1 MKTASKVYTALIFIF
16 LYAPIIVLI
25 IFSFNDTDTAS
36 RTQFSGFTLRW
47 YQRLFED
54 RYILEALLNTLII
67 AVVSAFASTVLGTMA
82 AVGINR
88 MKRMPKKV
96 MMNITN
102 FPMVNPEIVTGVSM
116 MLLFVA
122 AVSLFGG
129 KSLGMA
135 SLEEIRDAVL
145 RFRQSGKWVIGYS
158 DYYTQASYYMSTAA
172 EKVYLNPE
180 GGVEWVGLASGVLF
194 YKGLLDKMDLQ
205 PEVIRHGEF
214 KAAVEPFITD
224 RMSPANRLQ
233 MERLLGSIWGHVVQN
248 VASARGID
256 STDLQRYASELT
268 LADGESA
275 VRTKMVDSLAYAA
288 DMERMLCERTGADDE
303 PRYVSLAEYV
313 DQPKEP
319 IKKLSKNH
327 IAVVYAEGQIVDGK
341 SREGLVGGNSLAAR
355 LADVRRDDRV
365 KAVVLRVNS
374 PGGSALASE
383 VIWHEIE
390 QIRQERPVI
399 VSMGNVAASGGY
411 YISCPADAIMASP
424 VTLTGSIGVFGLMF
438 NGEQTLRNK
447 LGITVDV
454 AKTNPSADLGMTV
467 FGAVGVRPLSS
478 AERQFMQN
486 GVERVYETFV
496 GHVAEG
502 RNMSVAAVDSIGGG
516 RVWSGIDAVRIGLV
530 DGFGGL
536 REAIAL
542 AADRAGVAGDFRIVT
557 PADELDPLSQVLRM
571 MSAESR
577 AELFKGEFG
586 EIYSQYEMLQNILG
600 TGGVQA
606 IMPYDV
612 RMR

>member
-1 MKTASKVYTALIFIF
+1 MNFIKTFLAAILAFVVGSFLVFFLWIFILLGIAGSMEKTVAVHAESILKIDF
-16 LYAPIIVLI
+16 SDVLTDAPSSDPFAGID
-25 IFSFNDTDTAS
+25 FA
-36 RTQFSGFTLRW
+36 TLRSTR
-47 YQRLFED
+47 QLPLMKALRS
-54 RYILEALLNTLII
+54 LEAAKDDSRIKGIYLRMNGNGGVMGAALLEELRE
-67 AVVSAFASTVLGTMA
+67 AVVDF
-82 AVGINR
+82 
-88 MKRMPKKV
+88 K
-96 MMNITN
+96 
-102 FPMVNPEIVTGVSM
+102 
-116 MLLFVA
+116 
-122 AVSLFGG
+122 
-129 KSLGMA
+129 
-135 SLEEIRDAVL
+135 
-145 RFRQSGKWVIGYS
+145 QSGKFVVAYDETYS
-158 DYYTQASYYMSTAA
+158 QGKYYLASAADKIYMQ
-172 EKVYLNPE
+172 PE
-180 GGVEWVGLASGVLF
+180 GAMDWSGLAFNLMF
-194 YKGLLDKMDLQ
+194 YKGLLDKLDIKA
-205 PEVIRHGEF
+205 EVFRPTAC
-214 KAAVEPFITD
+214 KYKSAVEPYILPK
-224 RMSPANRLQ
+224 MSDANREQ
-233 MERLLGSIWGHVVQN
+233 MQALVNSMWNTIAGS
-248 VASARGID
+248 VAEARGID
-256 STDLQRYASELT
+256 LKELNRITDKLEVSLPEDALEH
-268 LADGESA
+268 GF
-275 VRTKMVDSLAYAA
+275 VDSLIYEDQMKDIFAELGVASDSDGEYNFITLGEYASQV
-288 DMERMLCERTGADDE
+288 GADLKNI
-303 PRYVSLAEYV
+303 SA
-313 DQPKEP
+313 DQV
-319 IKKLSKNH
+319 
-327 IAVVYAEGQIVDGK
+327 AVVYADGAIVDG
-341 SREGLVGGNSLAAR
+341 EGFGKEIYGNTLAAT
-355 LADVRRDDRV
+355 LAGVRDDEKV

-374 PGGSALASE
+374 PGGSALASD
-383 VIWHEIE
+383 VIWREME
-390 QIRQERPVI
+390 LLKAEKPVV
-399 VSMGNVAASGGY
+399 VSMGSYAASGGY

>member
-1 MKTASKVYTALIFIF
+1 MFFAGLLAFVVGSAVMLFLSVVILFGIVGSMTSSEPVTVGEHAILKLDFSEDLIESPSSDPFAGIDFATMTARHQVTLYNALRAIETAKNDPRIQGIYLRPNGGGVAT
-16 LYAPIIVLI
+16 YA
-25 IFSFNDTDTAS
+25 
-36 RTQFSGFTLRW
+36 
-47 YQRLFED
+47 
-54 RYILEALLNTLII
+54 ILEELREALQDFRQGGKFII
-67 AVVSAFASTVLGTMA
+67 AYNETYGQGGYYLASVADKIYLEPHGGMQW
-82 AVGINR
+82 
-88 MKRMPKKV
+88 
-96 MMNITN
+96 
-102 FPMVNPEIVTGVSM
+102 TGVS
-116 MLLFVA
+116 
-122 AVSLFGG
+122 
-129 KSLGMA
+129 
-135 SLEEIRDAVL
+135 
-145 RFRQSGKWVIGYS
+145 
-158 DYYTQASYYMSTAA
+158 ST
-172 EKVYLNPE
+172 LM
-180 GGVEWVGLASGVLF
+180 F
-194 YKGLLDKMDLQ
+194 YKGLFDKLDIQAEIFRPTACRYKS
-205 PEVIRHGEF
+205 
-214 KAAVEPFITD
+214 AVEPYFLSK
-224 RMSPANRLQ
+224 MSNANREQ
-233 MERLLGSIWGHVVQN
+233 MQLLVDSYWN
-248 VASARGID
+248 VMAEAVAESRGIEL
-256 STDLQRYASELT
+256 STLNR
-268 LADGESA
+268 LADGLE
-275 VRTKMVDSLAYAA
+275 
-288 DMERMLCERTGADDE
+288 
-303 PRYVSLAEYV
+303 VSLAQEALDHGMVDGLLFEDQMDDVFREHGAVAKSDGQFEFVTLGQYV
-313 DQPKEP
+313 SQLNAD
-319 IKKLSKNH
+319 LKNISSSQ
-327 IAVVYAEGQIVDGK
+327 IAIVYADGAIVDG
-341 SREGLVGGNSLAAR
+341 EGYGDDIYGNTLAAK
-355 LADVRRDDRV
+355 LAEVRRNDDV

-424 VTLTGSIGVFGLMF
+424 VTLTGSIGVFGLIF

-600 TGGVQA
+600 AGGVQA

>member
-1 MKTASKVYTALIFIF
+1 M
-16 LYAPIIVLI
+16 
-25 IFSFNDTDTAS
+25 
-36 RTQFSGFTLRW
+36 
-47 YQRLFED
+47 
-54 RYILEALLNTLII
+54 
-67 AVVSAFASTVLGTMA
+67 
-82 AVGINR
+82 
-88 MKRMPKKV
+88 
-96 MMNITN
+96 
-102 FPMVNPEIVTGVSM
+102 
-116 MLLFVA
+116 
-122 AVSLFGG
+122 
-129 KSLGMA
+129 
-135 SLEEIRDAVL
+135 
-145 RFRQSGKWVIGYS
+145 
-158 DYYTQASYYMSTAA
+158 
-172 EKVYLNPE
+172 
-180 GGVEWVGLASGVLF
+180 
-194 YKGLLDKMDLQ
+194 
-205 PEVIRHGEF
+205 
-214 KAAVEPFITD
+214 
-224 RMSPANRLQ
+224 
-233 MERLLGSIWGHVVQN
+233 
-248 VASARGID
+248 
-256 STDLQRYASELT
+256 
-268 LADGESA
+268 
-275 VRTKMVDSLAYAA
+275 
-288 DMERMLCERTGADDE
+288 
-303 PRYVSLAEYV
+303 
-313 DQPKEP
+313 
-319 IKKLSKNH
+319 
-327 IAVVYAEGQIVDGK
+327 
-341 SREGLVGGNSLAAR
+341 
-355 LADVRRDDRV
+355 

-516 RVWSGIDAVRIGLV
+516 RVWSGIDAARIGLV

-600 TGGVQA
+600 AGGVQA

>member
-1 MKTASKVYTALIFIF
+1 MNSFFKTFFACLLAIFVSGIAFVILSFMMLAGLIAAIGGIGSGSKSAGPVHPHTILRIDLAQPIVDKPKGSAIDLFDYNEFSFREQTTLYEAVALIGKAAEDPAIDGIYLNVPMAIPSSVST
-16 LYAPIIVLI
+16 LYELRQALAE
-25 IFSFNDTDTAS
+25 F
-36 RTQFSGFTLRW
+36 RESGKF
-47 YQRLFED
+47 
-54 RYILEALLNTLII
+54 
-67 AVVSAFASTVLGTMA
+67 VVSYADVYSQGGYYLASAG
-82 AVGINR
+82 
-88 MKRMPKKV
+88 
-96 MMNITN
+96 
-102 FPMVNPEIVTGVSM
+102 
-116 MLLFVA
+116 
-122 AVSLFGG
+122 
-129 KSLGMA
+129 
-135 SLEEIRDAVL
+135 D
-145 RFRQSGKWVIGYS
+145 
-158 DYYTQASYYMSTAA
+158 
-172 EKVYLNPE
+172 KVYLNPQ
-180 GGVEWVGLASGVLF
+180 GGLAWQGLASNVIF
-194 YKGLLDKMDLQ
+194 YKGLLDKLGVQ
-205 PEVIRHGEF
+205 AELIRHGKF
-214 KAAVEPFITD
+214 KGAGEPFIREQLSD
-224 RMSPANRLQ
+224 ENRLQ
-233 MERLLGSIWGHVVQN
+233 MESMTRSVWDYLVSEI
-248 VASARGID
+248 AESREIAAD
-256 STDLQRYASELT
+256 SLQSYASR
-268 LADGESA
+268 LAVATPRDA
-275 VRTKMVDSLAYAA
+275 VRLGFVDSLYYRDQMTDELARLSGQDSTGEPKILPLEDYKFASRRSAGRATMGNALATDEIALVYADGDIVDA
-288 DMERMLCERTGADDE
+288 GDRNKQIVGNA
-303 PRYVSLAEYV
+303 LAET
-313 DQPKEP
+313 
-319 IKKLSKNH
+319 
-327 IAVVYAEGQIVDGK
+327 
-341 SREGLVGGNSLAAR
+341 LVEIR
-355 LADVRRDDRV
+355 KDDDV

-374 PGGSALASE
+374 PGGSALAAEIIWRE
-383 VIWHEIE
+383 VSLL
-390 QIRQERPVI
+390 QQAKPVI
-399 VSMGNVAASGGY
+399 VSMGNYAASGGY
-411 YISCPADAIMASP
+411 YISCGAEYIVTAPT
-424 VTLTGSIGVFGLMF
+424 TLTGSIGVFGLMF

>member
-1 MKTASKVYTALIFIF
+1 MENLISNP
-16 LYAPIIVLI
+16 AVLG
-25 IFSFNDTDTAS
+25 
-36 RTQFSGFTLRW
+36 GFERF
-47 YQRLFED
+47 QSVA
-54 RYILEALLNTLII
+54 YILAALLFILALAGLSKQKSAKMGNNWGILGMVIALVATLAIGVVAYASDPALAI
-67 AVVSAFASTVLGTMA
+67 GLMVCAIVIGGAIGVFKAVRVKMTAMPELVAMLHSFVGAAAVL
-82 AVGINR
+82 VGINSFLADPGNGTYDNAFH
-88 MKRMPKKV
+88 MG
-96 MMNITN
+96 
-102 FPMVNPEIVTGVSM
+102 E
-116 MLLFVA
+116 
-122 AVSLFGG
+122 
-129 KSLGMA
+129 
-135 SLEEIRDAVL
+135 
-145 RFRQSGKWVIGYS
+145 
-158 DYYTQASYYMSTAA
+158 
-172 EKVYLNPE
+172 
-180 GGVEWVGLASGVLF
+180 VGLAV
-194 YKGLLDKMDLQ
+194 
-205 PEVIRHGEF
+205 
-214 KAAVEPFITD
+214 FI
-224 RMSPANRLQ
+224 
-233 MERLLGSIWGHVVQN
+233 
-248 VASARGID
+248 
-256 STDLQRYASELT
+256 
-268 LADGESA
+268 
-275 VRTKMVDSLAYAA
+275 
-288 DMERMLCERTGADDE
+288 GA
-303 PRYVSLAEYV
+303 
-313 DQPKEP
+313 
-319 IKKLSKNH
+319 
-327 IAVVYAEGQIVDGK
+327 
-341 SREGLVGGNSLAAR
+341 
-355 LADVRRDDRV
+355 
-365 KAVVLRVNS
+365 
-374 PGGSALASE
+374 
-383 VIWHEIE
+383 
-390 QIRQERPVI
+390 
-399 VSMGNVAASGGY
+399 
-411 YISCPADAIMASP
+411 

>member
-233 MERLLGSIWGHVVQN
+233 MERLLGSIWGHVVRN

-303 PRYVSLAEYV
+303 PRYISLAEYV

-341 SREGLVGGNSLAAR
+341 GREGLVGGNSLAAR

-390 QIRQERPVI
+390 QLRQERPVI

-438 NGEQTLRNK
+438 NGEQTLRDK

-600 TGGVQA
+600 AGGVQA

>member
-1 MKTASKVYTALIFIF
+1 MKNFWSTFLACLLALVVANVVIGVFLVMVLAGIGTLFSETVPDVQQKTVLRLDFAEPISDDPSRNPLSEMGFNDLISMRVARNYALID
-16 LYAPIIVLI
+16 VLKAI
-25 IFSFNDTDTAS
+25 ETAATDD
-36 RTQFSGFTLRW
+36 RISGI
-47 YQRLFED
+47 Y
-54 RYILEALLNTLII
+54 LN
-67 AVVSAFASTVLGTMA
+67 VSPNMGM
-82 AVGINR
+82 
-88 MKRMPKKV
+88 
-96 MMNITN
+96 
-102 FPMVNPEIVTGVSM
+102 
-116 MLLFVA
+116 
-122 AVSLFGG
+122 
-129 KSLGMA
+129 GMA
-135 SLEEIRDAVL
+135 TLEEIRDAL
-145 RFRQSGKWVIGYS
+145 LQFKESGKFIVSYA
-158 DYYTQASYYMSTAA
+158 DYYTQGSYYMATAA
-172 EKVYLNPE
+172 DKVYLNPQ
-180 GGVEWVGLASGVLF
+180 GNVTWLGLASGVVF
-194 YKGLLDKMDLQ
+194 YKGLLDKLGVQ
-205 PEVIRHGEF
+205 VEAIRHGSF
-214 KAAVEPFITD
+214 KSAVEPFILD
-224 RMSPANRLQ
+224 KMSPENRLQ
-233 MERLLGSIWGHVVQN
+233 MDALLGSIWGHVVKR
-248 VASARGID
+248 VSDARGID
-256 STDLQRYASELT
+256 SAQLQRYASD
-268 LADGESA
+268 LALQSA
-275 VRTKMVDSLAYAA
+275 RNTVDLKMVDSLVYAS
-288 DMERMLCERTGADDE
+288 DVERMLCEMTDRDE
-303 PRYVSLAEYV
+303 EPEFVSLGTYI
-313 DQPKEP
+313 DQPKTAVQ
-319 IKKLSKNH
+319 KLSRNK

-341 SREGLVGGNSLAAR
+341 SREGLVGGNSLASR

-516 RVWSGIDAVRIGLV
+516 RVWSGIDAARIGLV

-600 TGGVQA
+600 AGGVQA